1 MASEKF
7 IKNSDNWEELGGG
20 VSRQFQGWDNQIMMV
35 KVSSLRL
42 LFIEFNDIGFYCL
55 CC

>member
-7 IKNSDNWEELGGG
+7 IKSSENWEDLGGG

-35 KVSSLRL
+35 KVKFEKGAVGSPH
-42 LFIEFNDIGFYCL
+42 
-55 CC
+55 